1 MQKTWWNMEDLEYAT
16 GKKRKWLIDNILKVK
31 SYRKELDKFAHYPI
45 NNNDSYRFIASKMHE
60 FLEDNF
66 KKIFG

>member
-31 SYRKELDKFAHYPI
+31 SYRKELDKFTH
-45 NNNDSYRFIASKMHE
+45 
-60 FLEDNF
+60 
-66 KKIFG
+66 